1 MDPAHTLPADMP
13 TACSCSGL
21 SVQLPVLHYP
31 HLSLTLL
38 VINRQSGSVNNRGHC
53 GRTGQRVWSLPM
65 VPVYGP
71 CVWSPCMVTVY
82 GHCEWSPC
90 MVTVLITVYGHC
102 VCLYGQRVWSACMG
116 HLYDIWNSAVT
127 REVGPL
133 CGKQAQNTELQDTR
147 YHLKSGMSP
156 TYK

>member
-90 MVTVLITVYGHC
+90 MVTVLITVYAC
-102 VCLYGQRVWSACMG
+102 MVSVYGQRVW
-116 HLYDIWNSAVT
+116 
-127 REVGPL
+127 
-133 CGKQAQNTELQDTR
+133 DTFMTFETVQLHVR
-147 YHLKSGMSP
+147 LDHFVASKLKILSFKIQG
-156 TYK
+156 TI

>member
-82 GHCEWSPC
+82 GHRVWSPCMVTVYGHCEWSPC
-90 MVTVLITVYGHC
+90 MVTVLITVYAC
-102 VCLYGQRVWSACMG
+102 MVSVYGQRVWSACMG
-116 HLYDIWNSAVT
+116 HLYDI
-127 REVGPL
+127 
-133 CGKQAQNTELQDTR
+133 
-147 YHLKSGMSP
+147 
-156 TYK
+156 